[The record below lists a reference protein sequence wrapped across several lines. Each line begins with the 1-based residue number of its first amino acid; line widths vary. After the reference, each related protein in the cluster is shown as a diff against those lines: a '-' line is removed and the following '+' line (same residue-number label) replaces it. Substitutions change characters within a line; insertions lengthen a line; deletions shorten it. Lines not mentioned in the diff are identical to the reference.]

1 LESLEEVFSLL
12 KENWKAVL
20 AIVYAIVVPLY
31 FLNYTS
37 NLRKALDSSRDSSKE
52 QIKILKDT
60 VDKQKIYYDGLF
72 VQYEIELNNEHTRHD
87 EEVRKIRETQQYQQ
101 MLLSQRL
108 QDATE
113 MAKELK
119 ERYGL
124 NGY

>member
-1 LESLEEVFSLL
+1 MFNFL

-20 AIVYAIVVPLY
+20 AIVYAIAVPLY

-72 VQYEIELNNEHTRHD
+72 VQYEIELNNERTRHD
-87 EEVRKIRETQQYQQ
+87 EEVKKIRETQQYQQ
-101 MLLSQRL
+101 ILLSQRL

-119 ERYGL
+119 ERYGP